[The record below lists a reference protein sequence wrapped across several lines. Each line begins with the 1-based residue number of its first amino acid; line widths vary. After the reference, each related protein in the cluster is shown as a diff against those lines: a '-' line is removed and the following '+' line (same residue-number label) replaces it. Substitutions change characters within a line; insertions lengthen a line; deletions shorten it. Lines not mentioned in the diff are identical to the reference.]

1 MSYINEPCGCAGG
14 NSEYQSVIS
23 QSPILSGSQES
34 AFSPQNN
41 DFSLL
46 ETSDSLFSDNN
57 AVIGSNNSNNANNYG
72 INDNN
77 NYGNNANNNYGNNAN
92 NNYIRE
98 GILENSNAKNN
109 FSQNDESK
117 QNFSLDDII
126 KMSNKKSNNN
136 IKEMNSMSQP
146 SFEQNNSMMNTNNIS
161 QMIPNI
167 NTRNNNSLPEIGQM
181 RNMPENVNPELQALM
196 NNLNTKAQIQKVNG
210 SHEDEPTESNA
221 RFVLKNFNIV
231 LIVLIALAWSDVAK
245 FYINRSIKFGKGNHK
260 YYIYYAVI
268 ITLVLYGTSKY
279 ITSLN

>member
-14 NSEYQSVIS
+14 DSEYQTVIN
-23 QSPILSGSQES
+23 QSPILSGSQEA
-34 AFSPQNN
+34 AFAPQNN
-41 DFSLL
+41 DFSFL

-57 AVIGSNNSNNANNYG
+57 AVIGSNNGVNDYNNSGNNS
-72 INDNN
+72 
-77 NYGNNANNNYGNNAN
+77 NNANNNYVGD
-92 NNYIRE
+92 

-109 FSQNDESK
+109 FSQNDDTK
-117 QNFSLDDII
+117 QNFSLNDII

-136 IKEMNSMSQP
+136 IKEMNSMTQP
-146 SFEQNNSMMNTNNIS
+146 SFEQNNSMMNTNNLS

-167 NTRNNNSLPEIGQM
+167 NARNNNSLPEIGQM
-181 RNMPENVNPELQALM
+181 RNNMPENVNPELQALM
-196 NNLNTKAQIQKVNG
+196 NNLNTKAQLQKVNG
-210 SHEDEPTESNA
+210 TSDEEPVESNA

-268 ITLVLYGTSKY
+268 ITAILYGTSKY
-279 ITSLN
+279 IISMH